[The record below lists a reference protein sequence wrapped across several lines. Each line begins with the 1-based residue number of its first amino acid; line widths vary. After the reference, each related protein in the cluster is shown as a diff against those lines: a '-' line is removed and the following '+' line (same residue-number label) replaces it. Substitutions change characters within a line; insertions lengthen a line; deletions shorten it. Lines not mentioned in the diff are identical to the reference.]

1 MKILVT
7 SALPYAD
14 GDIHLGHLAG
24 CYLPADIYTRYQ
36 RLKGRDV
43 IHICGTDEHG
53 VPVTLRAEA
62 EGISPR
68 ALVDRYWRRIK
79 ESFEG
84 FGIEFDHFSRTSRPR
99 HHRLAQD
106 FFLRLYKKGYI
117 FEREITRLYCPRC
130 RRFLPDRYVEG
141 CCPCCGAEGA
151 RGDQCEVCGCW
162 LEPERLLKPRCKIC
176 GGTPELRSTRHWFFS
191 LDKLQP
197 ELERW
202 IAEKSGWKENVL
214 RFCEGWFASGLE
226 PRAITRDLDWGVRVP
241 LEGAKGKVLY
251 VWFDAPI
258 GYISA
263 TQEWAEVKG
272 EPERWRDYWLDP
284 ETRLVHFIGK
294 DNIVFHAL
302 IWPAMLM
309 AHGDFILPS
318 EIPANEFLNL
328 EGERLSTSR
337 NWAVWLPEYLKDF
350 PPDPLRY
357 ALGVNLP
364 ENRDVDFTWR
374 DFQARNNNELADI
387 LGNLVN
393 RVIGFTQRYFKGKI
407 PRATEYDLKA
417 KELIVQIRETGSR
430 VGELIEH
437 FELKQGLRELMAL
450 CGLGNRYFDY
460 ERPWSTVQ
468 REPER
473 CRCTIAACFK
483 LIAALGTLLE
493 PYLPFTA
500 QKIRRMMSIP
510 AQGWD
515 EASEAPLP
523 EELGPVEILFE
534 KLPDERIAIEEAR
547 LGSKEEVMEITLEDF
562 KRLDLRV
569 ARILK
574 VEPVAGTSKLL
585 RLQVDLGGEERQI
598 VAGLR
603 EAYKPE
609 ELEGREI
616 VLLANLKPVEIRGI
630 ESQGMLLAA
639 VDGERISLVTLDREV
654 RPGIKIS

>member
-1 MKILVT
+1 
-7 SALPYAD
+7 
-14 GDIHLGHLAG
+14 
-24 CYLPADIYTRYQ
+24 
-36 RLKGRDV
+36 
-43 IHICGTDEHG
+43 
-53 VPVTLRAEA
+53 
-62 EGISPR
+62 
-68 ALVDRYWRRIK
+68 
-79 ESFEG
+79 
-84 FGIEFDHFSRTSRPR
+84 
-99 HHRLAQD
+99 
-106 FFLRLYKKGYI
+106 
-117 FEREITRLYCPRC
+117 
-130 RRFLPDRYVEG
+130 
-141 CCPCCGAEGA
+141 
-151 RGDQCEVCGCW
+151 
-162 LEPERLLKPRCKIC
+162 
-176 GGTPELRSTRHWFFS
+176 
-191 LDKLQP
+191 
-197 ELERW
+197 
-202 IAEKSGWKENVL
+202 
-214 RFCEGWFASGLE
+214 
-226 PRAITRDLDWGVRVP
+226 
-241 LEGAKGKVLY
+241 
-251 VWFDAPI
+251 
-258 GYISA
+258 
-263 TQEWAEVKG
+263 
-272 EPERWRDYWLDP
+272 
-284 ETRLVHFIGK
+284 
-294 DNIVFHAL
+294 
-302 IWPAMLM
+302 
-309 AHGDFILPS
+309 
-318 EIPANEFLNL
+318 
-328 EGERLSTSR
+328 
-337 NWAVWLPEYLKDF
+337 
-350 PPDPLRY
+350 
-357 ALGVNLP
+357 
-364 ENRDVDFTWR
+364 
-374 DFQARNNNELADI
+374 
-387 LGNLVN
+387 
-393 RVIGFTQRYFKGKI
+393 
-407 PRATEYDLKA
+407 LKA

-654 RPGIKIS
+654 RLGIKIS